1 MVRAAGFVDLLEPE
15 AKRIRNQGKKRKY
28 LNKKKKRIIAFY
40 FISVQSELDISV
52 GHLNIW
58 WHWYLLSSPFL
69 FLLDIPVSFCSQ
81 PACLVTISSSCY
93 MLKVSETG
101 WLVSDDPFMYRFDNL
116 FECELVYISI
126 LFKSFEIEKP
136 LLSVDLHEFSCIC
149 ILLVFYVQHICLSL
163 SFCRNWWI
171 YFICQILGLKFF

>member
-69 FLLDIPVSFCSQ
+69 FLLDIPVSYSLSQLVSFC
-81 PACLVTISSSCY
+81 CY
-93 MLKVSETG
+93 MLKVCENG
-101 WLVSDDPFMYRFDNL
+101 WLVSGDPFMYHFDSL
-116 FECELVYISI
+116 FECELVHISI
-126 LFKSFEIEKP
+126 LFKSFDVEN
-136 LLSVDLHEFSCIC
+136 LYC
-149 ILLVFYVQHICLSL
+149 
-163 SFCRNWWI
+163 
-171 YFICQILGLKFF
+171 YFLGII